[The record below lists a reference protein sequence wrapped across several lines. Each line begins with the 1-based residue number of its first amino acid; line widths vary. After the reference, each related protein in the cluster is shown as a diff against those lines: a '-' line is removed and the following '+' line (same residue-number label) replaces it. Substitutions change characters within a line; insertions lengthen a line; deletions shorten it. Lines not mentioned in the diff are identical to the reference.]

1 LILPASVLI
10 FHNLSNHVRYMRA
23 GMLDVLHQ
31 DYIRTAHAKGLHER
45 SVIMKHAFKNA
56 ILPLV
61 TIIGLEIPGLFNGAL
76 LTETIFSWPGMGRL
90 FFTSIERADYAVMMG
105 ILMLSATLI
114 IAFGLL
120 TDIVYAFLDPR
131 IRFE

>member
-1 LILPASVLI
+1 
-10 FHNLSNHVRYMRA
+10 MRA

-31 DYIRTAHAKGLHER
+31 DYIRTAHAKGLKER
-45 SVIMKHAFKNA
+45 AVIMKHAFKNA

-76 LTETIFSWPGMGRL
+76 LTEMIFSWPGMGRL
-90 FFTSIERADYAVMMG
+90 FFNSIERADYAVMMG
-105 ILMLSATLI
+105 VLMLSATLI
-114 IAFGLL
+114 IAFGLI